1 MVIPKAILLHQASRF
16 WSGVLSDRRSFFK
29 RGLKVVLGGLFGF
42 LTLPQLTQSANFDAY
57 AMGQKQLHLLLA
69 SKKLMDKS
77 GMLRAWS
84 IFHYAN
90 NGEIQMDWTLAIP
103 PEDQISA
110 ETDDLA
116 QRVLAL
122 IGP

>member
-1 MVIPKAILLHQASRF
+1 
-16 WSGVLSDRRSFFK
+16 
-29 RGLKVVLGGLFGF
+29 LGFSA
-42 LTLPQLTQSANFDAY
+42 LPQLTRSTNLDAY
-57 AMGQKQLHLLLA
+57 AMGQKQLRLLLA

-90 NGEIQMDWTLAIP
+90 NGEIEMDWSVAIP
-103 PEDQISA
+103 PEDQISVEA
-110 ETDDLA
+110 DELA

-122 IGP
+122 VGP